1 MALRDY
7 LPWNRR
13 QFASKGTNPPYSKD
27 DPRSFGEG
35 VIKRIQLQNND
46 SRNLFS
52 AAAANHEPQIGD
64 AKTYMNVYLADPIV
78 RTLIDLPCLY
88 AAKDG
93 WDIVTDDDVERDAIT
108 QMFDQINLDQTL
120 YGWLRN
126 GRIFG
131 TSYLEWTGDNLV
143 LRSSINMYVQRDT
156 NGQVQYY
163 YQDLGTDDESVR
175 FEDSEIV
182 EYKNNSFDDY
192 AYGLSDIHPIL
203 YLVDLKDY
211 AERDIG
217 AALNKYANSRFDIS
231 AGLPDMPYGPDKINE
246 IVSAFNGLEPGE
258 DIIHGND
265 IEVKEL
271 QGTQRAFEY
280 GKYTDDILKKIHMAL
295 KVPMTMWER
304 PEQARPI
311 FEPYVKHLQAAIES
325 AINQQLMPQ
334 VGSGEA
340 KFRFRQMNVDDAFVK
355 AKTDM
360 IYLSEGVLSP
370 QEVRLERGLNPDG
383 IQELQDTAENVN
395 VSGGKDQDKKEESA
409 RTEKRAGNKPAANAT
424 GDKKNEQ

>member
-1 MALRDY
+1 MFGA
-7 LPWNRR
+7 
-13 QFASKGTNPPYSKD
+13 AS
-27 DPRSFGEG
+27 
-35 VIKRIQLQNND
+35 
-46 SRNLFS
+46 
-52 AAAANHEPQIGD
+52 HEPQIGD

-93 WDIVTDDDVERDAIT
+93 YDIVTDDDAERDAIAL
-108 QMFDQINLDQTL
+108 MFDEINLDQTL

-143 LRSSINMYVQRDT
+143 LRSSLNMYVQRDD
-156 NGQVQYY
+156 NGQVMYY
-163 YQDLGTDDESVR
+163 YQDLGDDKESVR
-175 FEDSEIV
+175 FEDSEII
-182 EYKNNSFDDY
+182 EFKNNSFDDY

-211 AERDIG
+211 AERDVG

-231 AGLPDMPYGPDKINE
+231 CGLPDMPYNADKINE
-246 IVSAFNGLEPGE
+246 VLDAFNSLEPGE

-265 IEVKEL
+265 IVVKEM

-280 GKYTDDILKKIHMAL
+280 GKYTDDILKKIHIAL
-295 KVPMTMWER
+295 KVPITMWEK

-311 FEPYVKHLQAAIES
+311 FEPYVKHLQSAVEAAINS
-325 AINQQLMPQ
+325 QLMPQ
-334 VGSGEA
+334 LESGNA
-340 KFRFRQMNVDDAFVK
+340 RFKFRQINVNDAFVK

-360 IYLSEGVLSP
+360 VYLSEGVLSP
-370 QEVRLERGLNPDG
+370 GEVRMERGLNPDG
-383 IQELQDTAENVN
+383 VTETQDTEENVN
-395 VSGGKDQDKKEESA
+395 VSGGKDQDKKEESK
-409 RTEKRAGNKPAANAT
+409 RTENRAGNKPAANKT
-424 GDKKNEQ
+424 GDREQ

>member
-13 QFASKGTNPPYSKD
+13 QFATKGTNPPYSKD
-27 DPRSFGEG
+27 DPRSYGEG
-35 VIKRIQLQNND
+35 VIRRIQLQQR
-46 SRNLFS
+46 SGFFG
-52 AAAANHEPQIGD
+52 AASHEPQIGD
-64 AKTYMNVYLADPIV
+64 ARTYMNVYLADPIV

-93 WDIVTDDDVERDAIT
+93 YDIVTDDDAERDAIAL
-108 QMFDQINLDQTL
+108 MFDEINLDQSL

-131 TSYLEWTGDNLV
+131 TSYMEWTGDNLV
-143 LRSSINMYVQRDT
+143 LRSSLNMYVQRDD
-156 NGQVQYY
+156 NGQIMYY
-163 YQDLGTDDESVR
+163 YQDLGDDKESIR
-175 FEDSEIV
+175 FEDSEII
-182 EYKNNSFDDY
+182 EFKNNPFDDY

-231 AGLPDMPYGPDKINE
+231 CGLPDMPYNADKINE
-246 IVSAFNGLEPGE
+246 VLAAFNSLEPGE

-265 IEVKEL
+265 IVVKEM

-280 GKYTDDILKKIHMAL
+280 GKYTDDILKKIHIAL
-295 KVPMTMWER
+295 KVPITMWEK

-311 FEPYVKHLQAAIES
+311 FEPYVKHLQSAVEAAINS
-325 AINQQLMPQ
+325 QLMPQ
-334 VGSGEA
+334 LESGNA
-340 KFRFRQMNVDDAFVK
+340 RFKFRQINVQDAFVK

-360 IYLSEGVLSP
+360 VYLSEGVLSP
-370 QEVRLERGLNPDG
+370 GEVRMERGLNPDG
-383 IQELQDTAENVN
+383 VVEQQETEANVN
-395 VSGGKDQDKKEESA
+395 VSGGKNEDKKEESA
-409 RTEKRAGNKPAANAT
+409 RTENRAGNKPAANKT
-424 GDKKNEQ
+424 GNREK

>member
-1 MALRDY
+1 MFGA
-7 LPWNRR
+7 
-13 QFASKGTNPPYSKD
+13 AS
-27 DPRSFGEG
+27 
-35 VIKRIQLQNND
+35 
-46 SRNLFS
+46 
-52 AAAANHEPQIGD
+52 HEPQIGD
-64 AKTYMNVYLADPIV
+64 ARTYMNVYLADPIV

-93 WDIVTDDDVERDAIT
+93 YDIVTDDDAERDAIAL
-108 QMFDQINLDQTL
+108 MFDEINLDQTL

-143 LRSSINMYVQRDT
+143 LRSSLNMYVQRDD
-156 NGQVQYY
+156 NGQVMYY
-163 YQDLGTDDESVR
+163 YQDLGDDKESVR

-231 AGLPDMPYGPDKINE
+231 CGLPDMPYNADKINE
-246 IVSAFNGLEPGE
+246 VLSAFNSLEPGE

-265 IEVKEL
+265 IVVKEM

-280 GKYTDDILKKIHMAL
+280 GKYTDDILKKIHIAL
-295 KVPMTMWER
+295 KVPITMWEK

-311 FEPYVKHLQAAIES
+311 FEPYVKHLQSAVEAAINS
-325 AINQQLMPQ
+325 QLMPQ
-334 VGSGEA
+334 LESGNA
-340 KFRFRQMNVDDAFVK
+340 RFKFRQINVNDAFVK

-360 IYLSEGVLSP
+360 VYLSEGVLSP
-370 QEVRLERGLNPDG
+370 GEVRMERGLNPDG
-383 IQELQDTAENVN
+383 VTEIQDTEANVN
-395 VSGGKDQDKKEESA
+395 VSGGKNQDKKEESK
-409 RTEKRAGNKPAANAT
+409 RTENRAGNKPAANKK
-424 GDKKNEQ
+424 GDREK

>member
-13 QFASKGTNPPYSKD
+13 KFASVGSNPPFAENE
-27 DPRSFGEG
+27 PRDFGAG
-35 VIKRIQLQNND
+35 VIKRIQLQKDNGM
-46 SRNLFS
+46 FGS
-52 AAAANHEPQIGD
+52 AYEKQIGD
-64 AKTYMNVYLADPIV
+64 ARTYMNVYLADPIV
-78 RTLIDLPCLY
+78 KTLIDLPCLY

-93 WDIVTDDDVERDAIT
+93 YDIVTDNDEERQAIT
-108 QMFDQINLDQTL
+108 KLFDEINIDQLL

-131 TSYLEWTGDNLV
+131 TSYLEWTGDNLI
-143 LRSSINMYVQRDT
+143 LRSSINMNVQRAE
-156 NGQVQYY
+156 NGQIMHY
-163 YQDLGTDDESVR
+163 YQDLGDDKNSVR
-175 FEDSEIV
+175 FEENEII
-182 EYKNNSFDDY
+182 EYKNNTFDDF

-265 IEVKEL
+265 IQVKEL

-280 GKYTDDILKKIHMAL
+280 GKYTDDLLKKIHMAL
-295 KVPMTMWER
+295 KVPMTMWDK

-311 FEPYVKHLQAAIES
+311 FEPYVRHLQNMIEA

-334 VGSGEA
+334 IESGEA
-340 KFRFRQMNVDDAFVK
+340 KFRFRHMNVDDAFLK

-383 IQELQDTAENVN
+383 IVEQMETAENAN
-395 VSGGKDQDKKEESA
+395 LSGGKDQDKKEESA
-409 RTEKRAGNKPAANAT
+409 RTENRAGNEPAANAT
-424 GDKKNEQ
+424 GDREE

>member
-13 QFASKGTNPPYSKD
+13 KFAQVGSNPPFAANEPKD
-27 DPRSFGEG
+27 YGAG
-35 VIKRIQLQNND
+35 VIKRLQLQQSSNM
-46 SRNLFS
+46 FGGQY
-52 AAAANHEPQIGD
+52 EKQIGD

-93 WDIVTDDDVERDAIT
+93 YDIVTDNDEERQTIT
-108 QMFDQINLDQTL
+108 KLFDEINIDQLL

-143 LRSSINMYVQRDT
+143 LRSSINMNVQRAP
-156 NGQVQYY
+156 NGQIQYY
-163 YQDLGTDDESVR
+163 YQDLGDEESSVR
-175 FEDSEIV
+175 FEENEII
-182 EYKNNSFDDY
+182 EFKNNTFDDF

-217 AALNKYANSRFDIS
+217 TALNKYANSRFDIS
-231 AGLPDMPYGPDKINE
+231 CGLPDMPYNADKINE
-246 IVSAFNGLEPGE
+246 VVAAFNGLEPGE

-265 IEVKEL
+265 ITVKEL

-280 GKYTDDILKKIHMAL
+280 GKYTDDILKKIHIAL
-295 KVPMTMWER
+295 KVPITMWEK

-311 FEPYVKHLQAAIES
+311 FEPYVKHLQSAIES
-325 AINQQLMPQ
+325 AINAQLMPQ
-334 VGSGEA
+334 LESGNA
-340 KFRFRQMNVDDAFVK
+340 RFKFRQINVDDAFVK

-360 IYLSEGVLSP
+360 VYLSEGVLSP
-370 QEVRLERGLNPDG
+370 GEVRMERGLNPEG
-383 IQELQDTAENVN
+383 IAEMQETAQNVN
-395 VSGGKDQDKKEESA
+395 LSGGKDQDKKEESA
-409 RTEKRAGNKPAANAT
+409 RTENRAGNEPAANPT
-424 GDKKNEQ
+424 GDREDE

>member
-13 QFASKGTNPPYSKD
+13 KFATKGTNPPYSKD
-27 DPRSFGEG
+27 DPRSYGEG
-35 VIKRIQLQNND
+35 VIRRIQLQQNTGM
-46 SRNLFS
+46 FGS
-52 AAAANHEPQIGD
+52 ASHEPQIGD
-64 AKTYMNVYLADPIV
+64 ARTYMNVYLADPIV

-93 WDIVTDDDVERDAIT
+93 FDIVTDNDVERDAIT
-108 QMFDQINLDQTL
+108 LMFDEINLDQIL

-131 TSYLEWTGDNLV
+131 TSYMEWTGDNLV
-143 LRSSINMYVQRDT
+143 LRSSINMYVQRDD
-156 NGQVQYY
+156 NGQIMYY
-163 YQDLGTDDESVR
+163 YQDLGDDKESVR

-231 AGLPDMPYGPDKINE
+231 CGLPDMPYNADKINE
-246 IVSAFNGLEPGE
+246 VLDAFNSLEPGE

-265 IEVKEL
+265 IVVKEM

-280 GKYTDDILKKIHMAL
+280 GKYTDDILKKIHIAL
-295 KVPMTMWER
+295 KVPITMWEK

-311 FEPYVKHLQAAIES
+311 FEPYVQHLQSAVEAAINS
-325 AINQQLMPQ
+325 QLMPQ
-334 VGSGEA
+334 LESGNA
-340 KFRFRQMNVDDAFVK
+340 RFKFRQINVNDAFVK

-360 IYLSEGVLSP
+360 VYLSEGVLSP
-370 QEVRLERGLNPDG
+370 GEVRMERGLNPDG
-383 IQELQDTAENVN
+383 VTEIQDTEENVN

-409 RTEKRAGNKPAANAT
+409 RTENRAGNKPAANKT
-424 GDKKNEQ
+424 GDREK

>member
-13 QFASKGTNPPYSKD
+13 KFAAVGSNPPFKANE
-27 DPRSFGEG
+27 PRDFGAG
-35 VIKRIQLQNND
+35 VIKRIQLQKNNGMFG
-46 SRNLFS
+46 SQF
-52 AAAANHEPQIGD
+52 EKQIGD
-64 AKTYMNVYLADPIV
+64 ARTYMNVYLADPIV

-93 WDIVTDDDVERDAIT
+93 YDIVTDNDAERDSIT
-108 QMFDQINLDQTL
+108 KLFDEINIDQLL

-131 TSYLEWTGDNLV
+131 TSYLEFTGDNLV
-143 LRSSINMYVQRDT
+143 LRSSINMNVQRAD
-156 NGQVQYY
+156 NGQIMYY
-163 YQDLGTDDESVR
+163 YQDLGNEGDSVR
-175 FEDSEIV
+175 FEENEII
-182 EYKNNSFDDY
+182 EFKNNTFDDF

-217 AALNKYANSRFDIS
+217 TALNKYANSRFDIS
-231 AGLPDMPYGPDKINE
+231 CGLPDMPYNADKINE
-246 IVSAFNGLEPGE
+246 VVDAFNGLEPGE

-265 IEVKEL
+265 ITVKEL

-280 GKYTDDILKKIHMAL
+280 GKYTDDILKKIHIAL
-295 KVPMTMWER
+295 KVPITMWEK

-311 FEPYVKHLQAAIES
+311 FEPYVKHLQSAIEAALNS
-325 AINQQLMPQ
+325 QLMPQ
-334 VGSGEA
+334 LESGNA
-340 KFRFRQMNVDDAFVK
+340 RFKFRQINVDDAFVK

-360 IYLSEGVLSP
+360 VYLSEGVLSP
-370 QEVRLERGLNPDG
+370 GEVRMERGLNPDG
-383 IQELQDTAENVN
+383 IAEVQETAENVN
-395 VSGGKDQDKKEESA
+395 LSGGKDQDKKEESA
-409 RTEKRAGNKPAANAT
+409 RTENRDGNKPSANIK
-424 GDKKNEQ
+424 GDRKNE